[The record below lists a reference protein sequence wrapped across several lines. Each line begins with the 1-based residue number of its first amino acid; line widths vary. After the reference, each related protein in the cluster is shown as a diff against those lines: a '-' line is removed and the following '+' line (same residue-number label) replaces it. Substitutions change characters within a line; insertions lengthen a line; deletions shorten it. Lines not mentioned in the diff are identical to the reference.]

1 MDNNFNSFNPVS
13 GADSASVQEQLVKG
27 SLSSS
32 NFNIVDELE
41 EVDLDFHKYD
51 YRSGHPAVFVCT
63 YNKYAAGKP
72 LAGAWLDLYTF
83 SCYEDFV
90 AACRWLHRD
99 EQDPEFAYLDYENYP
114 DEWYSES
121 GLDEDTFERILE
133 YADLDDDEQEAFRA
147 FLDVTS
153 DSDADF
159 SASTS
164 PMSFACSTMFPRASP
179 AFLTSRLLP
188 VSCSCQTM
196 TWAMAVTCSAP
207 AEPQRTQREKPPSG
221 GFSCAPSEP
230 APGLQGTPGLNR
242 HKVSSKF
249 ERNLLI

>member
-13 GADSASVQEQLVKG
+13 GADSASVQEQVVKG

-32 NFNIVDELE
+32 NFNNASKREQSSSLELPSVSIFGSANIVDELE

-114 DEWYSES
+114 DQLYSES
-121 GLDEDTFERILE
+121 CLDEDTFERILE

-153 DSDADF
+153 DSDADLSDF
-159 SASTS
+159 RERYCGRWDSEEEFAQHLADELCMFDNVPESITRFFDFKAFARELF
-164 PMSFACSTMFPRASP
+164 MSDYDMGDSGHVFR
-179 AFLTSRLLP
+179 
-188 VSCSCQTM
+188 
-196 TWAMAVTCSAP
+196 TC
-207 AEPQRTQREKPPSG
+207 
-221 GFSCAPSEP
+221 
-230 APGLQGTPGLNR
+230 
-242 HKVSSKF
+242 
-249 ERNLLI
+249 

>member
-1 MDNNFNSFNPVS
+1 M
-13 GADSASVQEQLVKG
+13 
-27 SLSSS
+27 
-32 NFNIVDELE
+32 
-41 EVDLDFHKYD
+41 
-51 YRSGHPAVFVCT
+51 
-63 YNKYAAGKP
+63 
-72 LAGAWLDLYTF
+72 WLDLYTF

-147 FLDVTS
+147 SGRFWMSRATAMRISRISASVTA
-153 DSDADF
+153 ADGTARR
-159 SASTS
+159 SSRSTS

-188 VSCSCQTM
+188 VSCSCLTM

-207 AEPQRTQREKPPSG
+207 AEPQHTQREKPPSG
-221 GFSCAPSEP
+221 GFSCAH
-230 APGLQGTPGLNR
+230 A
-242 HKVSSKF
+242 
-249 ERNLLI
+249 ERDRGRP